1 VYSKAAIEEI
11 AKIKSTHI
19 ELMVKTQ
26 WM

>member
-11 AKIKSTHI
+11 AKIKSTHL
-19 ELMVKTQ
+19 EVMVKIK